1 MLSDSLAKEFE
12 AIVGK
17 ENVFTSEADRQNY
30 AYDSC
35 VWAPCIPGGVVRPTR
50 TEQLGPIIE
59 LCYKEG
65 LPMTVRGAGT
75 NLSGGTIPD
84 TTDTIV
90 ILTTALN
97 RILEINTEDLYAI
110 VEPGVITAPMAAKIA
125 SMGLFYPGSGLH
137 VRVHHRR
144 QRG

>member
-65 LPMTVRGAGT
+65 LPMTKQGA
-75 NLSGGTIPD
+75 
-84 TTDTIV
+84 
-90 ILTTALN
+90 A
-97 RILEINTEDLYAI
+97 R
-110 VEPGVITAPMAAKIA
+110 APIFPAAPFRTPPTP
-125 SMGLFYPGSGLH
+125 SSF
-137 VRVHHRR
+137 
-144 QRG
+144 

>member
-75 NLSGGTIPD
+75 NLSGGTRSWAG
-84 TTDTIV
+84 
-90 ILTTALN
+90 L
-97 RILEINTEDLYAI
+97 
-110 VEPGVITAPMAAKIA
+110 PG
-125 SMGLFYPGSGLH
+125 
-137 VRVHHRR
+137 HHRHHR
-144 QRG
+144 HSDHRAEPHS

>member
-35 VWAPCIPGGVVRPTR
+35 VWTPRIPGGVVRPTN
-50 TEQLGPIIE
+50 TEQLGPIIN

-97 RILEINTEDLYAI
+97 RILEINEEDLYAI
-110 VEPGVITAPMAAKIA
+110 VEPGV
-125 SMGLFYPGSGLH
+125 
-137 VRVHHRR
+137 
-144 QRG
+144 